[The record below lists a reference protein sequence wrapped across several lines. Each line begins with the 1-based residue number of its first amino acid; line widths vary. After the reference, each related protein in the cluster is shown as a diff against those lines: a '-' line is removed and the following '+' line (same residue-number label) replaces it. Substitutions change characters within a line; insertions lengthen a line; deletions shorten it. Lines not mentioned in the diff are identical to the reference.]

1 MNHTEEIYRGNIL
14 KPTRLR
20 VEPLKLIVKKNTK

>member
-14 KPTRLR
+14 KPTQIR
-20 VEPLKLIVKKNTK
+20 VEPKKISP